1 MKKSTLLAALAIAA
15 ATAVPASAQEN
26 GHDYEPYPYTFIG
39 VQGGAQV
46 TFSNP
51 KFSNLL
57 TPIGS
62 VSVGRFFTSAIG
74 ARLNVQ
80 GWQNKSG
87 YRIAGDDKTYKF
99 NYITTDLDLM
109 VNLSNIIWPKNTHFV
124 NAILFGGVG
133 LSYAWDNDEQK
144 ELVSTYG
151 ITEPAAWDDDRLVH
165 NFRIGMQFEFNVSKH
180 VGINLEVAANHLA
193 DSYNSKKNG
202 APDWQATGLVGLTYK
217 FGFQKKKRS
226 STSSTLAAQDY
237 DNARNAAAAVATPPV
252 VKEEPKPAPVV
263 EKKKEKTSAEI
274 FYTIGKYEPTGAEAD
289 KIAKLAEWL
298 KAHPTAKVSLTGYA
312 DAGTGSA
319 EINKKISQQR
329 ADNVAKLLTDKY
341 GIDAS
346 RISTSSKGD
355 TVQPFSE
362 NDQNR
367 VVISI
372 AEE

>member
-1 MKKSTLLAALAIAA
+1 MKKSTLLVALAVAA
-15 ATAVPASAQEN
+15 FTSVPAAAQEN

-39 VQGGAQV
+39 VQGGGQV

-51 KFSNLL
+51 SFSNLV

-62 VSVGRFFTSAIG
+62 VSVGRFFTSAVG

-87 YRIAGDDKTYKF
+87 YKIAGEDKTYKF

-109 VNLSNIIWPKNTHFV
+109 INLSNIICPKNTHFF
-124 NAILFGGVG
+124 NAILFGGIG
-133 LSYAWDNDEQK
+133 ISYAWDNDEQK
-144 ELVSTYG
+144 TLINTYG
-151 ITEPAAWDDDRLVH
+151 VTEPAAWDDDRMVH
-165 NFRIGMQFEFNVSKH
+165 NFRVGMQFEFNVSKH
-180 VGINLEVAANHLA
+180 VGINLEVAANHLN
-193 DSYNSKKNG
+193 DRYNSKKNG

-237 DNARNAAAAVATPPV
+237 DNARNTAAAVAAPPV
-252 VKEEPKPAPVV
+252 VKEEPKPAPVAQ
-263 EKKKEKTSAEI
+263 KKKEKTSAEI
-274 FYTIGKYEPTGAEAD
+274 FYTIGKSEPTGAEAD
-289 KIAKLAEWL
+289 KVASLAEWL
-298 KAHPTAKVSLTGYA
+298 KAHPTAKVTITGYA
-312 DAGTGSA
+312 DAGTGTA
-319 EINKKISQQR
+319 DVNMKISKLR
-329 ADNVAKLLTDKY
+329 ADNVAKILTDKY
-341 GIDAS
+341 GIAAS

-355 TVQPFSE
+355 TVQPYSN

-367 VVISI
+367 VVISV